1 MSCSFVYYFV
11 EARIRARTR
20 NKLRNG
26 FLSTPSNSKVK
37 KCIKHDLDS
46 FLPFFFMH
54 QNGYQELLLHKWPL
68 GEPLLLLYPNQPKCW
83 KSNGILG

>member
-46 FLPFFFMH
+46 FLFFLFFF
-54 QNGYQELLLHKWPL
+54 YAPKWVTRTVPA
-68 GEPLLLLYPNQPKCW
+68 
-83 KSNGILG
+83 